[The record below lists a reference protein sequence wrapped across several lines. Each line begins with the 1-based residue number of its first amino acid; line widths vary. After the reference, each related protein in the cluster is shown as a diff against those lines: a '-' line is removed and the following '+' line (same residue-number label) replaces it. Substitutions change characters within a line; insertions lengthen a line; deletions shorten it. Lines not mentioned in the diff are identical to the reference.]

1 MRIVA
6 GTWRGRALAAP
17 PGTTTRPTS
26 DRVRQAIFDMLVHA
40 PWSTPL
46 DSMKVL
52 DAFAGTG
59 AMALEALSRGAA
71 SATYF
76 EKDPAALKSLRANI
90 AACKAEP
97 RTRVIAA
104 DATRPP
110 KGEPHDLAFLDPPY
124 DTATA
129 ADCVRAPGLL
139 AIIPPRRRLYVQH
152 RRGAALPAAPGWRLA
167 DERRFGDTMLT
178 TFEREEAGG

>member
-40 PWSTPL
+40 PWGGPL
-46 DSMKVL
+46 DGLKIL

-71 SATYF
+71 SATF
-76 EKDPAALKSLRANI
+76 LERDPAALKSLRANI
-90 AACKAEP
+90 TACNVEA
-97 RTRVIAA
+97 RARVIAT
-104 DATRPP
+104 DVLRPP

-124 DTATA
+124 AE
-129 ADCVRAPGLL
+129 GLL
-139 AIIPPRRRLYVQH
+139 LRAI
-152 RRGAALPAAPGWRLA
+152 AALQAAGWLAPTALLVVETARADTTDLPGELLA
-167 DERRFGDTMLT
+167 DRTHGQARIRFIRVG
-178 TFEREEAGG
+178 

>member
-6 GTWRGRALAAP
+6 GTWRGRALAPP

-124 DTATA
+124 AE
-129 ADCVRAPGLL
+129 GLL
-139 AIIPPRRRLYVQH
+139 LPAI
-152 RRGAALPAAPGWRLA
+152 AALQAAGWLAPNALLVVETARDDTSDLPGELLA
-167 DERRFGDTMLT
+167 DRTHGQARIRITRLG
-178 TFEREEAGG
+178 